1 MTTYQ
6 DPPLQSRRA
15 ARQGERAQADGTSQ
29 SVSDSADS
37 AARAIAAGTAEP
49 LNYATTSRPPLPQY
63 DGQNLRPRRTVESA
77 DHAVRPPIETLP
89 NETLPNET
97 VSGYR
102 TRDFS
107 PEGRRS
113 APTWSPQYGGVGND
127 GTVEFQT
134 QGRENVAVA
143 MTPDAATTPDAA
155 GPELDPAPVVQ
166 APAATNPAVSEYTM
180 TRRELRA
187 LREAGLIT
195 DVVDLSQ
202 PVPQLPVFT
211 HPPVTGQQ
219 ADVAL
224 AQNEQAETTRD
235 VANDEVKAAGFA
247 GSEASAEYAPAAV
260 AAISDPIPLVAPAPQ
275 SSSRLNSALAEFDA
289 LAAGRGPAAVSSDA
303 LSPVTG
309 RRAAAPPV
317 DEELVANS
325 EQPVEFSGAEPQ
337 LLIAAELFV
346 QPAPVLLPPS
356 TEGLSAFDALF
367 QPPSAA
373 NAVVVALP
381 LDADEVHHDVIE
393 AELEPDAER
402 SAEPPVATAPSTAAQ
417 LLAPPPVVPLLLDPL
432 MAAPAP
438 QGSPALVPPPPAY
451 PTPVDLPA
459 PSATQAPVA
468 VSPFDFPVVVPHAE
482 PELRGAASLEPA
494 VGHWSTQADIDDAEQ
509 INKSTISRRVG
520 SGNGAITTS
529 ALVLPSVP
537 EHLIGG
543 PIGDGGGI
551 LLTGSISL
559 PDSLSLTGAL
569 PSQLDQSDIDH
580 ILDPGDLQ
588 VASTDSAPVRA
599 IRAVSTHT
607 ASGGIVSPTK
617 PNGTRGFTI
626 LIIAASAMAVVV
638 VGLLVVGLVSGTL

>member
-15 ARQGERAQADGTSQ
+15 ARQGERAQAEGTTQ
-29 SVSDSADS
+29 NVPDSADS
-37 AARAIAAGTAEP
+37 VARAIAAGTAEP

-63 DGQNLRPRRTVESA
+63 DGQNLRPRRTFESA
-77 DHAVRPPIETLP
+77 DHSVLP
-89 NETLPNET
+89 PNET
-97 VSGYR
+97 VSSYR
-102 TRDFS
+102 PRDFS

-113 APTWSPQYGGVGND
+113 TPTWSPQYGGVGND

-134 QGRENVAVA
+134 QGRENVPVA
-143 MTPDAATTPDAA
+143 T
-155 GPELDPAPVVQ
+155 
-166 APAATNPAVSEYTM
+166 APAAASTASASAPVFEAPAASSPAVIEYTM

-195 DVVDLSQ
+195 DVTDLSQ
-202 PVPQLPVFT
+202 LIQQFPVPSE
-211 HPPVTGQQ
+211 PPVADGQQ
-219 ADVAL
+219 AEVAS
-224 AQNEQAETTRD
+224 ARNEQAETARD
-235 VANDEVKAAGFA
+235 VPADEAQVAGVA
-247 GSEASAEYAPAAV
+247 VSEGPAENAPAAV
-260 AAISDPIPLVAPAPQ
+260 AAILDPIPLVAPAPQ

-289 LAAGRGPAAVSSDA
+289 LAAGREPAVVSADA
-303 LSPVTG
+303 PSPVTG
-309 RRAAAPPV
+309 RRAVAPLV
-317 DEELVANS
+317 DEAPVANS
-325 EQPVEFSGAEPQ
+325 EQPVELSGVEPQ
-337 LLIAAELFV
+337 LFIAAELFT
-346 QPAPVLLPPS
+346 QPEPLPPS

-381 LDADEVHHDVIE
+381 LDVSEVHHDVIE
-393 AELEPDAER
+393 AELESDAER
-402 SAEPPVATAPSTAAQ
+402 SAEPPVAAAASTAAQ
-417 LLAPPPVVPLLLDPL
+417 LLAPPLPNVVPVPLVLVPLVPVPVVPVLVDPL

-438 QGSPALVPPPPAY
+438 QGSPALVPPPAY

-468 VSPFDFPVVVPHAE
+468 VSPFDFLVVAPQAE
-482 PELRGAASLEPA
+482 PALPEAASLEPA

-509 INKSTISRRVG
+509 TNKPTISRRVG
-520 SGNGAITTS
+520 AGNGAITTS

-537 EHLIGG
+537 EHQIGG

-638 VGLLVVGLVSGTL
+638 VGLLVAGLVSGTL

>member
-15 ARQGERAQADGTSQ
+15 ARQGERAQAEGTTQ
-29 SVSDSADS
+29 SVPDSADS
-37 AARAIAAGTAEP
+37 AARAVAAGTAEP

-63 DGQNLRPRRTVESA
+63 DGQNLRPRRTFESA
-77 DHAVRPPIETLP
+77 EHAVLPPT
-89 NETLPNET
+89 ETLPNET
-97 VSGYR
+97 VSSYR
-102 TRDFS
+102 PRDFS

-134 QGRENVAVA
+134 QGRENVPVA
-143 MTPDAATTPDAA
+143 I
-155 GPELDPAPVVQ
+155 
-166 APAATNPAVSEYTM
+166 APAAASTESASAPVFEAPAASSPAVIEYTM

-195 DVVDLSQ
+195 DVTDLSQ
-202 PVPQLPVFT
+202 LIQQFPVPS
-211 HPPVTGQQ
+211 HPPVADGQQ
-219 ADVAL
+219 ADVAP
-224 AQNEQAETTRD
+224 ARNEQAEAARD
-235 VANDEVKAAGFA
+235 VPADEAQIAGVA
-247 GSEASAEYAPAAV
+247 VSGGPAENAPAAV
-260 AAISDPIPLVAPAPQ
+260 AAILDPIPLVAPAPQ

-289 LAAGRGPAAVSSDA
+289 LAAGREPAVVSADA
-303 LSPVTG
+303 PSPVTG
-309 RRAAAPPV
+309 RRAVAPLV
-317 DEELVANS
+317 DEAPVADS
-325 EQPVEFSGAEPQ
+325 EQPVELSGVEPQ
-337 LLIAAELFV
+337 LFIAAELFT
-346 QPAPVLLPPS
+346 QPESLPPS

-381 LDADEVHHDVIE
+381 LDVSKVHHDVIE

-402 SAEPPVATAPSTAAQ
+402 SAEPPVAAAPSTAAQ
-417 LLAPPPVVPLLLDPL
+417 LLAPPLPNVVPVPLVPVLVDPLMVDPL

-438 QGSPALVPPPPAY
+438 QGFPALVPPPAY

-468 VSPFDFPVVVPHAE
+468 VSPFDFLVVAPQAE
-482 PELRGAASLEPA
+482 PAVSEAASLEPA

-509 INKSTISRRVG
+509 TNKSTISRRLG
-520 SGNGAITTS
+520 AGNGAITTS

-638 VGLLVVGLVSGTL
+638 VGLLVAGLVSGTL